1 MLFWVVGID
10 SKTRKK
16 KIPKLVKSTRSSKEI
31 GLSEDETKMTI
42 YLEKTNELIEG
53 IDYAIN

>member
-1 MLFWVVGID
+1 
-10 SKTRKK
+10 
-16 KIPKLVKSTRSSKEI
+16 VKSTRSSKEI